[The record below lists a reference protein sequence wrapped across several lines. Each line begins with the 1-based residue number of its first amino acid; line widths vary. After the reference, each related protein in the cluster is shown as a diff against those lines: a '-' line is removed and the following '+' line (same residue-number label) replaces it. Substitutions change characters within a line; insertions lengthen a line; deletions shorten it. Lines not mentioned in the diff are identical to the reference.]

1 MSEHHNTAIE
11 TVRIAG
17 AAVGVTI
24 YGITLNEW
32 VAVVTLIYLVIQ
44 IVILTPK
51 AFAIVRGWLLNTR

>member
-1 MSEHHNTAIE
+1 MNEHHNTAIE

-32 VAVVTLIYLVIQ
+32 VAMVTLIYLVIQ

-51 AFAIVRGWLLNTR
+51 AFAIVRGWFKK